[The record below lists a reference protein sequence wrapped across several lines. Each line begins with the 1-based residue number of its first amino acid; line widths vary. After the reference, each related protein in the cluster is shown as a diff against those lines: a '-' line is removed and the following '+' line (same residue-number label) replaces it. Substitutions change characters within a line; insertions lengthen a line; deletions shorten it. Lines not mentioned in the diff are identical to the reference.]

1 VYLLHQRSVAL
12 DMAKTDSFFIRAIQS
27 TNGTTIATDTID
39 LGAFVDALG
48 EHVLRIHNITVQ
60 ISDAGG
66 AVAPITV
73 TANSEETLFWQ
84 LTTQNNGAIVTNDDK
99 SLVAGGRM
107 LLVNVSG
114 SSGLTD
120 VVDIGD
126 RADQWWTN
134 GYLIAVENMFLS
146 VDLTAAPVTGDINVA
161 VIMECTSEK
170 LTKGAAMALALS
182 QQ

>member
-1 VYLLHQRSVAL
+1 
-12 DMAKTDSFFIRAIQS
+12 MAKTDSFFIRAIQS
-27 TNGTTIATDTID
+27 TNGTTVATDTID

-60 ISDAGG
+60 LTDAGSASG
-66 AVAPITV
+66 AIHVG
-73 TANSEETLFWQ
+73 ANSEETLFWQ
-84 LTTQNNGAIVTNDDK
+84 LTAQDNGAIVTNDDK
-99 SLVAGGRM
+99 SVIAGGQM
-107 LLVNVSG
+107 QLVNTSG

-120 VVDIGD
+120 VVDLGD

-134 GYLIAVENMFLS
+134 GYLIAVENMFLT
-146 VDLTAAPVTGDINVA
+146 VDLTTAITTGDVNVA

>member
-1 VYLLHQRSVAL
+1 
-12 DMAKTDSFFIRAIQS
+12 MAKTDSFFIRAIQQTNS
-27 TNGTTIATDTID
+27 TTASTDTID
-39 LGAFVDALG
+39 VGAFVDALG
-48 EHVLRIHNITVQ
+48 EHVLRIHNVTVQ
-60 ISDAGG
+60 ISDGGG
-66 AVAPITV
+66 AALPITI
-73 TANSEETLFWQ
+73 TANTEETLLWQ

-99 SLVAGGRM
+99 SVIAGGRM
-107 LLVNVSG
+107 LLVNESG
-114 SSGLTD
+114 SSGLTN
-120 VVDIGD
+120 VVDVGD

-134 GYLIAVENMFLS
+134 GYLIAVENMFLT